1 MVNGG
6 YKMPIT
12 NGKLILGN
20 SEQYRRGLYREPFY
34 SDTSDFNTNAKS
46 YYDYLARFNGFLS
59 EMVEFV
65 NGLADDIQDLKDKC
79 EAFNL
84 SNEDVTYTVGQAGDF
99 KTLNLCFDHINH
111 LIVQPNSIRVTLLK
125 DYKMNEQLFLIN
137 KNYNHITITSENDI
151 VTTEPTVTARQI
163 EVKTNPIFRVK
174 PYFYGI
180 NSTYPIIDFKLEN
193 KDFNDTINAGYLMDN
208 STLTFTE
215 KGGSTHFNFIG
226 ACGVNGSNI
235 IANYCDFS
243 QNGNREQ
250 QEENNKDQVMYGDGL
265 RIFNSSLT
273 GNYMTVN
280 RCGEIGVHLSHGAS
294 GYIDYSRITFC
305 GHHGLMCTTGSQAS
319 ARNCNITDT
328 TDDNVVS
335 YASSNI
341 DLRYSD
347 CSRSHTTYGVIAT
360 RSSNI
365 NFDGGIS
372 NGSKLSGIMSNRGC
386 SIDATKATASNN
398 GEHGVIASNNSK
410 VDFTS
415 GNANNNGQDGLQ
427 STHGS
432 VIQARLSN
440 ASRNKRNGVLAY
452 AGSVYAQEITCDGNT
467 RRGLEATRGG
477 YVASYGAKV
486 SNSGDDNVLAYGSVI
501 SINEAVLTKAG
512 RNAIESTRGGQVYA
526 DRVTIE
532 GTGGYGVLAYGSKIF
547 MGNSKVSGSAD
558 EPIYATRG
566 GEITIFQPTITSSKT
581 VFNAYNGSRIL
592 TDNNAYSTNIDPNI
606 LDSKGFIL
614 KG

>member
-1 MVNGG
+1 
-6 YKMPIT
+6 MPT
-12 NGKLILGN
+12 QDGRFILGN
-20 SEQYRRGLYREPFY
+20 SERYRRGLWREPFY

-46 YYDYLARFNGFLS
+46 YYDYLARFNGFIS

-79 EAFNL
+79 EAFDL
-84 SNEDVTYTVGQAGDF
+84 SNKDVTYTVGQDGDF
-99 KTLNLCFDHINH
+99 KSLNDCFDHINH
-111 LIVQPNSIRVTLLK
+111 LIVQPKSIRVTLLK
-125 DYKMNEQLFLIN
+125 DYVMNEQLFLIN
-137 KNYNHITITSENDI
+137 KNYNHIKITSENDI
-151 VTTEPTVTARQI
+151 VTTEPTKTQRTI

-174 PYFYGI
+174 PYFYSLNGVFP
-180 NSTYPIIDFKLEN
+180 TIDFKLEN
-193 KDFNDTINAGYLMDN
+193 KDFNDTINCGYLMDN
-208 STLTFTE
+208 SVLTFTE
-215 KGGSTHFNFIG
+215 KGGATWFNFIG
-226 ACGVNGSNI
+226 ACAVNSSSI
-235 IANYCDFS
+235 TANYCDFS

-273 GNYMTVN
+273 ANYVHAH

-294 GYIDYSRITFC
+294 GYIDYSEITFC
-305 GHHGLMCTTGSQAS
+305 GHHGLMVTTGSQCS
-319 ARNCNITDT
+319 ARNCKIYDT

-360 RSSNI
+360 RASSI

-398 GEHGVIASNNSK
+398 GEHGVIASNNSQI
-410 VDFTS
+410 DFTS

-432 VIQARLSN
+432 IIQARLST
-440 ASRNKRNGVLAY
+440 ASRNKRNGILAY
-452 AGSVYAQEITCDGNT
+452 AGSVYAQEITCDRNG
-467 RRGLEATRGG
+467 RRGIEATRGG
-477 YVASYGAKV
+477 YVASYGATV
-486 SNSGDDNVLAYGSVI
+486 SNSTDDNVLAYGSVI
-501 SINEAVLTKAG
+501 SINEAKLSGAG
-512 RNAIESTRGGQVYA
+512 RNAIEATRGGQVFA
-526 DRVTIE
+526 DRVTIT
-532 GTGGYGVLAYGSKIF
+532 GTGDYGVLAYGSKIF
-547 MGNSKVSGSAD
+547 MGNSKVSGSKN
-558 EPIYATRG
+558 EPIYSTRG
-566 GEITIFQPTITSSKT
+566 GEITIFQPTITSSNT
-581 VFNAYNGSRIL
+581 VFNVYNGSRIF

-606 LDSKGFIL
+606 MDSKGFIL